1 MKKKLILVGT
11 MLFAAISIGAGLLVV
26 KNREA
31 QMKYELSQNVNSA
44 EVKTV
49 EKKQT
54 VVTFG
59 DSIFGNIRDNTSVPS
74 VIQENTNQI
83 VKNVAFGGT
92 RSALLSYDSP
102 WNSLAFASLIDEVVK
117 DDDDETKWKY
127 QDESMGEESFLY
139 YFEESLSTLKNI
151 DFNNVDTVTISYG
164 TNDFTSEVPLEGKD
178 ASSFQGSMSN
188 SIKKLSEKYPEI
200 SIVVI
205 SPAYRYWKN
214 ESGEFLVD
222 SDSNVVNNS
231 KLTDFVSMTEK
242 IASDNKLK
250 FINIYKLINADNKDE
265 YFDEKDSTHPNEAG
279 RKVIGEHVAENLI
292 N

>member
-1 MKKKLILVGT
+1 

-31 QMKYELSQNVNSA
+31 QMKYEVSKNVNSA

-54 VVTFG
+54 IVTFG

-74 VIQENTNQI
+74 VIQDNTNQI

-102 WNSLAFASLIDEVVK
+102 WNSLAFTSLIDEVVK

-127 QDESMGEESFLY
+127 QDENMGEESFLY
-139 YFEESLSTLKNI
+139 YFEESLPTLKNI

-164 TNDFTSEVPLEGKD
+164 TNDFTSEVPLEGKG

-200 SIVVI
+200 NIVVI

-250 FINIYKLINADNKDE
+250 FIDIYKLINVDNKDE

-279 RKVIGEHVAENLI
+279 RKLIGEHVAENLF